1 MQEARARMGDN
12 GRVVIPAAYRKALGL
27 SPGDEIILR
36 LGDGEVRLMS
46 RMTAIKRA
54 QELVRR
60 YNPEG
65 RNLVNELVAER
76 RAEAARE

>member
-1 MQEARARMGDN
+1 
-12 GRVVIPAAYRKALGL
+12 
-27 SPGDEIILR
+27 
-36 LGDGEVRLMS
+36 MS

>member
-1 MQEARARMGDN
+1 MGDN

-27 SPGDEIILR
+27 APGDEIILR

>member
-27 SPGDEIILR
+27 APGDEIILR